1 MYLNETQETM
11 AAEVTYDNVTS
22 LDELFGMDSMSTAMT
37 FEDTNGTIGEENS
50 TVEEEI
56 LLEVV

>member
-1 MYLNETQETM
+1 MPVD
-11 AAEVTYDNVTS
+11 ATYDNVTS
-22 LDELFGMDSMSTAMT
+22 LDELFGMDSMSTAIT